1 MAQRAAALCAE
12 RARER
17 GDAAAAEA
25 VARQMELK
33 QAAERAAFDER
44 ADGSEPGIGEVGP
57 NLEDEDVLQSFVEA
71 FRVGLLGLEMSFN
84 DAFFG
89 GGARPTFDPVAQWPC
104 NDRVWSAQGL

>member
-1 MAQRAAALCAE
+1 MAQGAAALCAE

-57 NLEDEDVLQSFVEA
+57 NLEDEDVLQ
-71 FRVGLLGLEMSFN
+71 RPQVGEQAE
-84 DAFFG
+84 DG
-89 GGARPTFDPVAQWPC
+89 GREPTI
-104 NDRVWSAQGL
+104 GEH